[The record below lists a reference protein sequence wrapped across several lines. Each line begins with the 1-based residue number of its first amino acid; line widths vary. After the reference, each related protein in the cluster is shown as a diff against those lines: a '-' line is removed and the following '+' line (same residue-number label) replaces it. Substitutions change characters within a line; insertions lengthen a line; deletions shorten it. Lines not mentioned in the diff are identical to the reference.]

1 MSDHGVILL
10 AEDREDDVF
19 LIHRAFEK
27 GGIDNPLYV
36 VRNGEDA
43 IRYLEGVGRFVNRAE
58 YPLPD
63 LLLLDLKMPG
73 TDGFEVL
80 RWIKQQP
87 RLSSLRIIVLT
98 ASSHLQDVNLAYQLG
113 ANSFMVKP
121 FDFENTLELAK
132 LITEYWLRKSKTPE
146 ISRPSVERK
155 KPTDQGRKT

>member
-1 MSDHGVILL
+1 MSDQGVILL
-10 AEDREDDVF
+10 AEDREDDIF

-27 GGIDNPLYV
+27 SGIHNPLYV
-36 VRNGEDA
+36 VRNGEDT
-43 IRYLEGVGRFVNRAE
+43 IRYLEGIGRFANRAE

-80 RWIKQQP
+80 RWVKQQP
-87 RLSSLRIIVLT
+87 GLSSLRIIVLT
-98 ASSHLQDVNLAYQLG
+98 ASTHLQDVNLAYQLG

-132 LITEYWLRKSKTPE
+132 LITDYWLRKSKTPE
-146 ISRPSVERK
+146 ISRSPVERRTQ
-155 KPTDQGRKT
+155 TDQNRKT